1 MKQKAILQPKPV
13 DDRTSKRTS
22 PQVTSAMPT
31 ARSAA
36 KSKFLDDSSID
47 VRMTKTIRPCS
58 SALIT
63 AREPREARLFG

>member
-47 VRMTKTIRPCS
+47 VRMTKT